1 MSGFIKK
8 LFGALI
14 QKPWEE
20 SQVKVDN
27 FHSGQTF
34 STLSPQM
41 SAVIVMF
48 GVSTVLF
55 SLILTGYLY
64 SVPSDQ
70 DTMFLLKT
78 KLLWINTF
86 VLFFV
91 AYVFRKITKDLKNNK
106 ILKLKKNLVQVGA
119 LSYLFLFG
127 QIFFWY

>member
-27 FHSGQTF
+27 YHSGQTF

-48 GVSTVLF
+48 GVSTVL
-55 SLILTGYLY
+55 L
-64 SVPSDQ
+64 
-70 DTMFLLKT
+70 
-78 KLLWINTF
+78 
-86 VLFFV
+86 
-91 AYVFRKITKDLKNNK
+91 A
-106 ILKLKKNLVQVGA
+106 
-119 LSYLFLFG
+119 LFL
-127 QIFFWY
+127 QVIFIVFQVTKIQCFF